1 MSPTGQ
7 STSHDFDW
15 IVIGSG
21 FGGSTSA
28 LRLAEKGYS
37 VAVLES
43 GSRFEDDEFA
53 KNTWDLKRYFFA
65 PKAGLRGILRLTFFK
80 HVTIVSGS
88 GVGGGSLGYANTLY
102 VPPKAFFEDPQWA
115 GLADDWQAELAEHY
129 AEAER
134 MLGVVTYDEDD
145 PADQVLKALGE
156 HLGVQ
161 DTYGKTRVGVF
172 LGEAGK
178 TVQDPYFGG
187 EGPARTG
194 CTRCGRCMVGCP
206 VGAKNTLRKNY
217 LWFAEKLG
225 VKVMAE
231 REVMDIAPIGAPDG
245 SEGYQITTERSGAW
259 LRKQRKTF
267 TARGVVVAAGALGT
281 NKLLQNCRLA
291 GGLPNIS
298 PRLGELVRTNSESI
312 LTVTLPE
319 GAIGDMT
326 KRVAITSS
334 IYPDAHTHIETC
346 HFGHDGGVM
355 SLLYTVLVG
364 DGTRTTRPLKWLAAM
379 ARHPVQAAKTFNP
392 RGWSRNTIILLVMQT
407 LDNAIA
413 LRPVKTR
420 SGRYRLQTEQND
432 EKPNPT
438 FIPVAN
444 QAAAWIAKE
453 YGGIPQSAVMEALA
467 NIPSTAHILGGAV
480 IAGSPETGVVD
491 PRHRLFGYENLLVCD
506 GSVIPANV
514 GVNPSLSITAL
525 AERAMSLVP
534 PAPERGIAEGPSSG
548 HVSPVQV
555 RRSGAAPEGASA

>member
-1 MSPTGQ
+1 MSPKGQ
-7 STSHDFDW
+7 SSSHDFDW

-37 VAVLES
+37 VGVLES

-53 KNTWDLKRYFFA
+53 KNTWDIRRYFFA
-65 PKAGLRGILRLTFFK
+65 PKLGLRGILRLTYFK
-80 HVTIVSGS
+80 HVAIVSGS

-102 VPPKAFFEDPQWA
+102 VPPRAFFEDQQWA
-115 GLADDWQAELAEHY
+115 GLSDSWQVELADHY

-156 HLGVQ
+156 HLGVS

-178 TVQDPYFGG
+178 TVPDPYFGG

-225 VKVMAE
+225 VKVMSE
-231 REVMDIAPIGAPDG
+231 REVTDIRPIGAADG

-259 LRKQRKTF
+259 LRKKRKTF

-291 GGLPNIS
+291 GGLPKIS
-298 PRLGELVRTNSESI
+298 SRLGELVRTNSESI

-319 GAIGDMT
+319 GAIGDQT

-346 HFGHDGGVM
+346 HMGHDGGVM

-364 DGTRTTRPLKWLAAM
+364 DGTRVTRPLKWVFAM
-379 ARHPVQAAKTFNP
+379 LRSPKDTLRTLNPV
-392 RGWSRNTIILLVMQT
+392 GWSRNTIILLVMQT

-432 EKPNPT
+432 DKPNPT

-444 QAAAWIAKE
+444 YAAEWIAKE
-453 YGGIPQSAVMEALA
+453 YGGVAQSAIAEAVA

-480 IAGSPETGVVD
+480 IAASPEEGVVD
-491 PRHRLFGYENLLVCD
+491 SRQRLFGYENLLICD
-506 GSVIPANV
+506 GSVVPANV
-514 GVNPSLSITAL
+514 GVNPSLTITAL
-525 AERAMSLVP
+525 AERAMSLIP
-534 PAPERGIAEGPSSG
+534 AAPERGIGVVQHSGSATVPSE
-548 HVSPVQV
+548 
-555 RRSGAAPEGASA
+555 RASA